1 MSAPLLCAD
10 CGLPLPK
17 RRGNYKYC
25 SDTCG
30 NAAIRQKQREWYT
43 RVKHDPVFIERR
55 QRYYQRVRE
64 QVLVKVK
71 ERYWAS
77 DEVRAKHKVSA
88 RKYQVSLYGLTPE
101 DYTAM
106 VEAQQSRCAI
116 CRAMVSGNLHVDHDH
131 ISGKVRGLLCGPCNR
146 LLGLAKDE
154 AETLRAAIEYLER
167 WPRNETSNSLRS

>member
-1 MSAPLLCAD
+1 MKTPACLQ
-10 CGLPLPK
+10 CGAQMPP
-17 RRGNYKYC
+17 RRGNFRYC
-25 SDTCG
+25 NDACRKAAVRQLQRLWYVRVRNDSDFKEK
-30 NAAIRQKQREWYT
+30 RQA
-43 RVKHDPVFIERR
+43 
-55 QRYYQRVRE
+55 YYQRERE
-64 QVLVKVK
+64 QVLAKVK

-146 LLGLAKDE
+146 ILGLAKDE